1 MRRLPVSFYRRPVIT
16 VARELLGKLL
26 IRKTNQG
33 LTCGRIVETEAYGGS
48 DDPASHAF
56 SGPGARSAVMFEDGG
71 KAYVYFIYGMYYCL
85 NVVTGRSG
93 TGEACL
99 IRAIEPVDGI
109 DLMKKR
115 RQTDDP
121 RRLTNGPGKLCIA
134 MDIDLSLN
142 GYNYSGKDLFISDD
156 GYQLEKISCSARIGI
171 RKAQNFLWRF
181 YIEGNPFVTGHLK

>member
-1 MRRLPVSFYRRPVIT
+1 MRRLPVSFYRRPALI

-26 IRKTNQG
+26 TRKTNQG
-33 LTCGRIVETEAYGGS
+33 LTCGLIVETEAYGGS

-56 SGPGARSAVMFEDGG
+56 LGPGARNAVMFEDGG

-109 DLMKKR
+109 ELMKKR
-115 RQTDDP
+115 RKTDDP

-134 MDIDLSLN
+134 MDVDMSLN
-142 GYNYSGKDLFISDD
+142 GYDYKGKDLYISDD
-156 GYQLEKISCSARIGI
+156 GYQPEKISYTARIGI
-171 RKAQNFLWRF
+171 RRAQNFLWRF
-181 YIEGNPFVTGHLK
+181 YISGNPFVSGHFK